1 MRSIEKKAKTVDEA
15 IWSGLQE
22 LQLSREHVSV
32 EIIEPGSKGFLGL
45 GAKPAHVRLTEV
57 PGEEKISFADLL
69 KADLDMSMKSQPV
82 QPKPKKVEPVLVK
95 PILRVIPKDTNILP
109 TTSVLP
115 QEKITPKIER
125 KLPSV
130 EEVMPP
136 RRRREDFSSDRSRP
150 FPNRREGKR
159 ISQVEDET
167 WPIPTDEAP
176 KKAYDYATQIIQ
188 AMKLKCNVN
197 VRYEEEGILVNL
209 SGDADDL
216 GILIGKRGAT
226 LDAFQYL
233 LTVVVNKDHDDHIR
247 VTLNVGDYRKRRE
260 ETLLRLAQ
268 RLAVEVEQT
277 GKSVAL
283 EPMSARERR
292 LIHMALQESTGVYTE
307 SDGEESY
314 RHVVIYK
321 KA

>member
-57 PGEEKISFADLL
+57 QGEEKISFADLL
-69 KADLDMSMKSQPV
+69 KSDLDMSMTSQPTPPKSKKAEIPPV
-82 QPKPKKVEPVLVK
+82 KAPIKETSKEVISQPT
-95 PILRVIPKDTNILP
+95 I
-109 TTSVLP
+109 SVLP
-115 QEKITPKIER
+115 QEKITPKSDR
-125 KLPSV
+125 NSQPV
-130 EEVMPP
+130 EENRGP
-136 RRRREDFSSDRSRP
+136 RRRREDVSNERSNP
-150 FPNRREGKR
+150 LPQRRESKR
-159 ISQVEDET
+159 ISQVEDEN
-167 WPIPTDEAP
+167 WPVPTEGAL

-188 AMKLKCNVN
+188 AMKLKCTVN
-197 VRYEEEGILVNL
+197 VHAEEEGILVNL
-209 SGDADDL
+209 TGDADDL

-233 LTVVVNKDHDDHIR
+233 LTVVVNKDQEDRVR

-292 LIHMALQESTGVYTE
+292 LIHMALQESTKVYTE

-314 RHVVIYK
+314 RHVVIHK
-321 KA
+321 KG